1 MPTCLEFRPHPRT
14 GERRKVRRSLRLDRL
29 PLALLD
35 RIRAERAAGR
45 TWAEI
50 ESDSPH
56 WKEWDQAEPEVLA
69 RFPGRRL
76 PHTNLQRGPQQARFW
91 LAGAERWYD
100 LRIEQVRRE
109 SEAQSAAAHAAAEHL
124 AARGFTDLTAAV
136 KNALGEAVFS
146 LILNGAGLQAQ
157 IDVLSNLSRV
167 LARLDANEISRQ
179 RVELQQRKAEMLAR
193 KAERSQTAAESLQ
206 KGQRSGAPVEPA
218 APPEPPASRDGIAG
232 IPPYPAN
239 RPSAVADGVPG
250 FAPASAVVP
259 EMPAAETGAGAEA
272 ASPASPASRPPSPA
286 SARQMYSSLAAA
298 RQAAEKADSKLGRR
312 RSESS
317 ELSQNRES
325 GVDAWTPERITFH
338 LKPFAFSCAA

>member
-50 ESDSPH
+50 EGDSPR

-179 RVELQQRKAEMLAR
+179 RVELQQKKAEMLAR
-193 KAERSQTAAESLQ
+193 KGERSQAAAVSP
-206 KGQRSGAPVEPA
+206 RVEPA
-218 APPEPPASRDGIAG
+218 APPEPTGSRDAIAG
-232 IPPYPAN
+232 IPPQTESG
-239 RPSAVADGVPG
+239 PSIVADGVPG
-250 FAPASAVVP
+250 FAPVSAVVP
-259 EMPAAETGAGAEA
+259 GMPAPEAAAGAAA
-272 ASPASPASRPPSPA
+272 ASPAYPASRPPSPA
-286 SARQMYSSLAAA
+286 PGMGTLLAFWASSP
-298 RQAAEKADSKLGRR
+298 QH
-312 RSESS
+312 
-317 ELSQNRES
+317 
-325 GVDAWTPERITFH
+325 GVNEVNAPAW
-338 LKPFAFSCAA
+338 